1 MLAADTPA
9 ELQLELL
16 LVSEGL
22 AHVLEVVDG
31 PDQLFLLI
39 HILIGFIT
47 QPPLKL
53 EDFFNLRAIEHLIDD
68 RLQAVQV
75 LGIFPDGGLQ
85 GKIL

>member
-1 MLAADTPA
+1 M
-9 ELQLELL
+9 
-16 LVSEGL
+16 SEGL

-39 HILIGFIT
+39 HILVGLIT
-47 QPPLKL
+47 QSPLKL
-53 EDFFNLRAIEHLIDD
+53 EDFFNLRAIEHLIDG

>member
-1 MLAADTPA
+1 
-9 ELQLELL
+9 
-16 LVSEGL
+16 VSEGL
-22 AHVLEVVDG
+22 THVLEVVDG

-39 HILIGFIT
+39 HILVGLIT
-47 QPPLKL
+47 QSPLKL
-53 EDFFNLRAIEHLIDD
+53 EDFFNLRAIEHLIDG

>member
-1 MLAADTPA
+1 M
-9 ELQLELL
+9 
-16 LVSEGL
+16 
-22 AHVLEVVDG
+22 LEVVDG

-39 HILIGFIT
+39 HILVGLIT
-47 QPPLKL
+47 QSPLKL
-53 EDFFNLRAIEHLIDD
+53 EDFFNLRAIEHLIDG